1 MSSFLKDYKGK
12 SILITGHTG
21 FKGAWLARILVLAG
35 ADVYGLALAPEEK
48 SLFSI
53 IGDLGMK
60 ESTIIDIR
68 DRAAIENYFKSH
80 RFDGIFHLAA
90 QPLVRHSYKEP
101 IETFETNVMGTANLL
116 NAVVNNKSA
125 AWVVVITT
133 DKVYRN
139 VEKLGGYT
147 EDEALGGKD
156 PYSASKA
163 ATEMAISAWQTI
175 AAGLEQKIVIA
186 SARAGNVIGGGDS
199 AQDRLIPDLI
209 RGFHAGIKTVIRNPA
224 SIRPWQHVLD
234 PLNGYLMMGSA
245 LMAGRTI
252 SRAYNFGPGDE
263 SKLTVKE
270 MADFACTQWDG
281 AKGIDI
287 QIDPSAV
294 HESGLLWLSSDLA
307 AKELRWSNRF
317 EAFEAIT
324 WTTDWERAAMK
335 TSPLSALDMQIHDFY
350 GAKP

>member
-1 MSSFLKDYKGK
+1 M
-12 SILITGHTG
+12 
-21 FKGAWLARILVLAG
+21 
-35 ADVYGLALAPEEK
+35 
-48 SLFSI
+48 
-53 IGDLGMK
+53 
-60 ESTIIDIR
+60 
-68 DRAAIENYFKSH
+68 
-80 RFDGIFHLAA
+80 
-90 QPLVRHSYKEP
+90 
-101 IETFETNVMGTANLL
+101 
-116 NAVVNNKSA
+116 
-125 AWVVVITT
+125 VITT

-175 AAGLEQKIVIA
+175 AAGLEQEIVIA

>member
-1 MSSFLKDYKGK
+1 MSSFLKDYTGK

-35 ADVYGLALAPEEK
+35 ADVYGLALAPEEN
-48 SLFSI
+48 SLFSNI
-53 IGDLGMK
+53 DDLGMK
-60 ESTIIDIR
+60 ESAIIDIR
-68 DRAAIENYFKSH
+68 DGAGIENYCRAH

-90 QPLVRHSYKEP
+90 QPLVRRSYKEP
-101 IETFETNVMGTANLL
+101 IETFQTNVMGTANLL

-125 AWVVVITT
+125 AWVVAITT

-139 VEKLGGYT
+139 VEKLGGYI

-175 AAGLEQKIVIA
+175 AAGLGNTTIIA
-186 SARAGNVIGGGDS
+186 SARSGNVIGGGDS

-209 RGFHAGIKTVIRNPA
+209 RGFHAGITTIIRNPA

-252 SRAYNFGPGDE
+252 SSAYNFGPGQE

-270 MADFACTQWDG
+270 MAEYACTQWDG

-287 QIDPSAV
+287 QIDPSAP
-294 HESGLLWLSSDLA
+294 HESALLWLSSELA
-307 AKELRWSNRF
+307 AKELGWSNRF

-324 WTTDWERAAMK
+324 WTTDWEREAMK
-335 TSPLSALDMQIHDFY
+335 TSPLSALDRQIHDFY

>member
-35 ADVYGLALAPEEK
+35 ADVYGLSLAAEEN

-53 IGDLGMK
+53 IDDLGMK
-60 ESTIIDIR
+60 ESAIIDIR
-68 DRAAIENYFKSH
+68 DRALIENYCKTH

-90 QPLVRHSYKEP
+90 QPLVRRSYKEP
-101 IETFETNVMGTANLL
+101 IETFQTNVMGTANLL
-116 NAVVNNKSA
+116 NAVVNNRSSN
-125 AWVVVITT
+125 WVVVITT

-163 ATEMAISAWQTI
+163 ATEMVVSAWQTI
-175 AAGLEQKIVIA
+175 AAGLEKKILIA

-209 RGFHAGIKTVIRNPA
+209 RGFHAGVKTVIRNPA

-252 SRAYNFGPGDE
+252 SPAYNFGPGEE

-270 MADFACTQWDG
+270 MADYACTQWEG
-281 AKGIDI
+281 AKGLDI
-287 QIDPSAV
+287 QIDPNAL
-294 HESGLLWLSSDLA
+294 HESELLWLSSDLA
-307 AKELRWSNRF
+307 SKELRWSNRF

-324 WTTDWERAAMK
+324 WTTDWEKASMK
-335 TSPLSALDMQIHDFY
+335 STPLLALDAQIQEFY
-350 GAKP
+350 GART